1 MEYSVLVGTTNISRE
16 ISKSEVE
23 VAVSQEKMKK
33 KKTLLLNNT
42 DNTF

>member
-33 KKTLLLNNT
+33 KKNPIIE
-42 DNTF
+42 